1 MSQLELYLPAT
12 YENILALL
20 LATTFAMEL
29 CKPSLCWVMISSA
42 AGLVS
47 RDANMA
53 QAHLLTRFP
62 T

>member
-20 LATTFAMEL
+20 LASAFAMEL
-29 CKPSLCWVMISSA
+29 CKPSLCWVMISTA

-47 RDANMA
+47 WEARRITGRAFANCV
-53 QAHLLTRFP
+53 
-62 T
+62 